1 MKILAVANQKG
12 GVGKST
18 LAVHLAYAACEA
30 GKRVLLLDFDRQGSL
45 SMSFPPKEGAT
56 GMQASALFAE
66 ALQGEPER
74 ISETLSIIR
83 ADETLSMLT
92 AAVKG
97 MEKRPARNLRALSAG
112 FDVCIIDTPGSIGF
126 NPPMTLAALV
136 AADAVV
142 CPISIGLYEG
152 KGLADLWAY
161 LKSVRTAAYNPR
173 LRLMGLLPSKVNTRS
188 REEMEALQMLRNQ
201 FGSVILPLMLA
212 ERASVKQAVMRL
224 KPVWRGTRG
233 AGHLAAA
240 REWKEACDY
249 ILADLEKKG

>member
-45 SMSFPPKEGAT
+45 SMSFPAADGAEG
-56 GMQASALFAE
+56 MPASALFAE
-66 ALQGEPER
+66 TLQGEPER
-74 ISETLSIIR
+74 ISDTLSIIR

-97 MEKRPARNLRALSAG
+97 MEKRPALNLRTLAAKSD
-112 FDVCIIDTPGSIGF
+112 FDVCIIDTPGSVGF

-161 LKSVRTAAYNPR
+161 LKSVRTVAYNPR

-188 REEMEALQMLRNQ
+188 REEMEALRMLREQ
-201 FGSVILPLMLA
+201 FGAVMLPLMLA
-212 ERASVKQAVMRL
+212 ERASVKQAVMRR

-233 AGHLAAA
+233 EGHLAAA
-240 REWKEACDY
+240 KEWKKACNY
-249 ILADLEKKG
+249 ILADL